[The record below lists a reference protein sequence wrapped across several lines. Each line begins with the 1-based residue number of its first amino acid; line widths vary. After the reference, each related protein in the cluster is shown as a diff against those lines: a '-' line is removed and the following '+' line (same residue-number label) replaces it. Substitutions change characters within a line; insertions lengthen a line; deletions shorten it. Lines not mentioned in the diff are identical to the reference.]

1 MQGPTYSRA
10 LPVQCDVCAILKS
23 YVQQTGFWCESY
35 CHIYLSQAILAD
47 KSTPLKCYS
56 YLRENFKMLPAL
68 FRNFESQLTLP
79 TGWVQQWRRSTSH
92 FCHFCSEI
100 WQFGGT
106 IEPMKISST
115 IHEGCLTQTDSRQ
128 QRTA

>member
-1 MQGPTYSRA
+1 MQGTTYSRA
-10 LPVQCDVCAILKS
+10 LPVQCDAL
-23 YVQQTGFWCESY
+23 
-35 CHIYLSQAILAD
+35 CHIKILCTANWFLVLILLSHLLISSDFGNQ
-47 KSTPLKCYS
+47 STPLKWDS
-56 YLRENFKMLPAL
+56 YFREDLKMLPAL
-68 FRNFESQLTLP
+68 SRNFELQLKLP
-79 TGWVQQWRRSTSH
+79 TRWVQQWRRPTSH

-115 IHEGCLTQTDSRQ
+115 IHEGRPTQTDSQQ